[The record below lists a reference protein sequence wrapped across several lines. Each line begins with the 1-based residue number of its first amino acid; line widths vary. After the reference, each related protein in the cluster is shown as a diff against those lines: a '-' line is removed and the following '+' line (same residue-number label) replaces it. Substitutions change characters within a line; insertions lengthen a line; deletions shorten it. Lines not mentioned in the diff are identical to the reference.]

1 MSDVLQTLRDLENEA
16 IKELALVEERV
27 AQRVNAPL
35 QHLVGKRLRA
45 FERRASGRGPV
56 KCCEVLGAS
65 FEADPDHYVT
75 NSYVAW
81 LEVLFDGQKYPTGI
95 PLGDVVEVL

>member
-65 FEADPDHYVT
+65 FEADYGG
-75 NSYVAW
+75 NFEAW
-81 LEVLFDGQKYPTGI
+81 LEVLFDGQKYPAGV
-95 PLGDVVEVL
+95 PLRDVVEML

>member
-1 MSDVLQTLRDLENEA
+1 MSDLLQTLRDLENEA
-16 IKELALVEERV
+16 IEELALVEERV

-35 QHLVGKRLRA
+35 QHLVGKRVQA
-45 FERRASGRGPV
+45 KQGPCRPAA
-56 KCCEVLGAS
+56 CCEVLGAS

>member
-1 MSDVLQTLRDLENEA
+1 MLQTLRDLENEA
-16 IKELALVEERV
+16 IEELALVEERV

-45 FERRASGRGPV
+45 QSPSPSGRGPV

-65 FEADPDHYVT
+65 FEADHDGKFE
-75 NSYVAW
+75 AW
-81 LEVLFDGQKYPTGI
+81 LEVRFDGQRHAMGV
-95 PLGDVVEVL
+95 PLRNVVEVL

>member
-1 MSDVLQTLRDLENEA
+1 MEIMSDLLQTLRDLENEA
-16 IKELALVEERV
+16 IEELALVEERV

-45 FERRASGRGPV
+45 FVPRPTGRGPV

-65 FEADPDHYVT
+65 FEADHDGAFE
-75 NSYVAW
+75 AW
-81 LEVLFDGQKYPTGI
+81 LSVLFDGQKYSTGV
-95 PLGDVVEVL
+95 PLRNVVEVL